1 MAWGQEG
8 TQESGR
14 PCRSERTGCRGGGSG
29 AGPRREEID
38 VEAHGGLEEVRL
50 ENILRVWG
58 SEVVGNGWRK
68 GSGRSQVGARKSRR
82 EGRET
87 EGRPSK

>member
-87 EGRPSK
+87 GHLG